1 MREIHNRNH
10 AERVLFGLF
19 LWVALVSVFLPS
31 TARAVGLQPQ
41 GINLG
46 ATSFYDGFGRN
57 EEGFTYLAYLQWGHA
72 ETINGRSYLGNVEP
86 DKPIQYVLEPRIDV
100 FVLINQLVYTLPYEL
115 FGDYAHVGINFMLPM
130 ILFDSTSNPDP
141 PSNLIQDNGFGL
153 GDITFGPLLQFR
165 PIMAFDRPFFTHRIE
180 FNITAPTGKYDPSLD
195 INQSSNFTSLIPSW
209 ALTLLYLP
217 RCELSARFSYLYN
230 FKNLNPTLGYI
241 LRNQLQNPPKIKHAQ
256 AGQSGWVNFAASFEF
271 PDTFHFGVN
280 GYYFMQ
286 FNLDIWQMADGSSN
300 PGDQRF
306 NDYGK
311 VTIFGIGP
319 GAMWSI
325 TEENKV
331 FANVYFQLV
340 ADNMAKNDHVINLRY
355 IHSF

>member
-1 MREIHNRNH
+1 MREIYKRNPT
-10 AERVLFGLF
+10 EIVLFGLA
-19 LWVALVSVFLPS
+19 LWVALVSAFLPS
-31 TARAVGLQPQ
+31 SARAVGLQPQ

-72 ETINGRSYLGNVEP
+72 ETINGRSYLGKVQP
-86 DKPIQYVLEPRIDV
+86 DKPIQYVLDPTINA

-115 FGDYAHVGINFMLPM
+115 FGDSAHAGINFMIPM
-130 ILFDSTSNPDP
+130 ILFDATSNPNP

-153 GDITFGPLLQFR
+153 GDITFGPMLQFR
-165 PIMAFDRPFFTHRIE
+165 PVMAFGRPFFTNRIE
-180 FNITAPTGKYDPSLD
+180 FNITAPTGKYDPSKD

-209 ALTLLYLP
+209 AVTLLYLP
-217 RCELSARFSYLYN
+217 HCELSARFSYLYN

-241 LRNQLQNPPKIKHAQ
+241 LRNQLENPPQIRYAQ
-256 AGQSGWVNFAASFEF
+256 AGQAGWVNFAASFEF
-271 PDTFHFGVN
+271 PETFHFGVN

-286 FNLDIWQMADGSSN
+286 FNLDLWQMADGTSN
-300 PGDQRF
+300 PGDMSF

-319 GAMWSI
+319 GAMWAI
-325 TEENKV
+325 DEPNKV
-331 FANVYFQLV
+331 FANVYFQLI
-340 ADNMAKNDHVINLRY
+340 ADNTAKNDFVINLRY